1 MSKRIFALLLC
12 VVMLIPCLASCS
24 SGDPNDVGPY
34 ITMYLTDE
42 IYDFDPARAHYNNGV
57 SNVIGLM
64 FDTLFKLDE
73 NGKVVKSLAK
83 DYKVVENKDA
93 NEYTMEITLNETKWS
108 NGQAL
113 TAEDVLYAWRRLLNQ
128 KNSYAAA
135 SLLFDIK
142 NARAIKNGDEAP
154 DDLGVETKGTNG
166 IIITFEG
173 KIDYDRFLMNLTSLA
188 TAPLLESAVEKN
200 ADWAKKSS
208 TIITSGPFK
217 LGKITYASTATN
229 KDEEI
234 EDDNALKANGTI
246 GKETTAPMKLSYFY
260 LERNRHYY
268 RDDKKDILT
277 SSVNPYRIL
286 VDCTK
291 TDEELLAAYKAGD
304 QEIFFMADIPLS
316 LRTNEY
322 VKNNVTVS
330 DSLST
335 TVCYINQ
342 KIAPF
347 NNPAVRQALSLAIDR
362 KAIADAVV
370 YAEAA
375 TGLVPPTVFNT
386 EAGKNKETFRSA
398 AGNALLNTGK
408 DINGAKTLLSNAQI
422 NAADYS
428 FSIKVAAY
436 DDVNCKI
443 AEMLAANWKEL
454 GFNVTVEKVQAIQNN
469 DYLASQGEMPSDICD
484 DIFIEAIERGKY
496 EVILCDSGAYCADAY
511 SVLSSYAKSF
521 SGMALADGT
530 YAQTSH
536 HTGYDSAAYNK
547 LMEAIYFLP
556 YFSSLTEN
564 DYKAFGDELYT
575 AEAFK
580 QLYNDIRAIYQE
592 NGITPTNNEKEWAAQ
607 RAKLLHK
614 AEELL
619 MKDLPVIPIVFNK
632 NGILAS
638 DKLSEISSSYCTP
651 YNFTKTVLADHTS
664 YTVSYKTLDAEGNET
679 TEKVSIFEN
688 FPEIAWDAWKEEK
701 AGN

>member
-24 SGDPNDVGPY
+24 SGDPNDIGPY

-42 IYDFDPARAHYNNGV
+42 IYDFDPAQATYNNGA
-57 SNVIGLM
+57 SNVIGLL

-83 DYKVVENKDA
+83 DYKIVEGN

-108 NGQAL
+108 NGQAI
-113 TAEDVLYAWRRLLNQ
+113 TAENVLYAWRRLLNQ
-128 KNSYAAA
+128 ENSYAAA

-154 DDLGVETKGTNG
+154 DDLGVEIKGTDT

-173 KIDYDRFLMNLTSLA
+173 KIDYDQFLMNLTSVA
-188 TAPLLESAVEKN
+188 TAPLLESAVEKT

-208 TIITSGPFK
+208 TIVTSGPFK
-217 LGKITYASTATN
+217 LGKITYTIDG
-229 KDEEI
+229 DEKVK
-234 EDDNALKANGTI
+234 DDNALQDDGTI
-246 GKETTAPMKLSYFY
+246 DDAKSYPMKLSYFY

-291 TDEELLAAYKAGD
+291 TDEELLDAYKADD
-304 QEIFFMADIPLS
+304 QELFFMADIPLS
-316 LRTNEY
+316 LRTNDY
-322 VKNNVTVS
+322 IKNNENLTVS
-330 DSLST
+330 DALST
-335 TVCYINQ
+335 TVCYLNQ

-347 NNPAVRQALSLAIDR
+347 NNAAVRQALSLAVDR

-375 TGLVPPTVFNT
+375 TGLVPNAVFNT
-386 EAGKNKETFRSA
+386 EAGKGKETFRSA
-398 AGNALLNTGK
+398 AGNALLNTEK
-408 DINGAKTLLSNAQI
+408 DLNAAKTLLSNAKI

-428 FSIKVAAY
+428 FSIKVASY
-436 DDVNCKI
+436 DDVNCAI
-443 AEMLAANWKEL
+443 AEMLAANWREL
-454 GFNVTVEKVQAIQNN
+454 GFNVTVEKVQPLQNN
-469 DYLASQGEMPSDICD
+469 DYLASQESVPTDICD

-496 EVILCDSGAYCADAY
+496 EVILCDSGAFCADA
-511 SVLSSYAKSF
+511 SSMLSAYAKPF
-521 SGMALADGT
+521 SGMALEDGT
-530 YAQTSH
+530 YAQASH
-536 HTGYDSAAYNK
+536 HTGYDSASYNK
-547 LMEAIYFLP
+547 LMEAVYFIP

-564 DYKAFGDELYT
+564 DYTAFGDELYT
-575 AEAFK
+575 AESFN
-580 QLYNDIRAIYQE
+580 QLYKDISAIYQE
-592 NGITPTNNEKEWAAQ
+592 NGIKPTDKESEWAAQ
-607 RAKLLHK
+607 KAKLLHK

-632 NGILAS
+632 NAVLTS
-638 DKLSEISSSYCTP
+638 DKLSDVSSSYDTP
-651 YNFTKTVLADHTS
+651 YNFTKAQLADHGT
-664 YTVSYKTLDAEGNET
+664 YVISYKTLDAQGNET
-679 TEKVSIFEN
+679 TESVSIFED
-688 FPEIAWDAWKEEK
+688 FPEVAWEAWKAEK